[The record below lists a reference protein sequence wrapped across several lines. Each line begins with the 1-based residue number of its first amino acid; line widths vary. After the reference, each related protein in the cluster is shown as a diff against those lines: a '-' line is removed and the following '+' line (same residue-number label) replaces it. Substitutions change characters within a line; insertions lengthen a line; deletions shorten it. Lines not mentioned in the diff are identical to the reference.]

1 MKYQNSTRMIKSL
14 PKWSSS
20 VKPRFTCLAIMTFH
34 FEDVCVVANCSSLV
48 LTAVLS
54 HHKTLN
60 LCNWSFLLLS
70 GNGGKAQ
77 LCILFPKV
85 Y

>member
-1 MKYQNSTRMIKSL
+1 MIESL
-14 PKWSSS
+14 PKWLSF
-20 VKPRFTCLAIMTFH
+20 VKPWLPVSLLRH
-34 FEDVCVVANCSSLV
+34 FVLKGACVVANCSSLV
-48 LTAVLS
+48 LTPVLS
-54 HHKTLN
+54 HHKTLS